1 MRKSSISRGDAVRR
15 IVLGMGIAT
24 MLLANTACN
33 QAQKAFDAVRGA
45 DKVPSK
51 IANACLTIVA
61 VNDEWTIA
69 RGFKLQDLIQEMER
83 RANAKDVTWEK
94 SERGYIWRWSILDE
108 LQGQSAKIAIEFA
121 DAGDRAVPAYAGAE
135 CGPGLVQAVAGIE
148 NGVPLAGGTFMSMFT
163 KTAADMKRN
172 RPSSAT
178 PAANAAQQSPAPTAS
193 NVVDQQWLVGTWGP
207 ADHNPDND
215 PTAGCDTDAIV
226 TFNADGSYKD
236 GGSEGRFRTDG
247 QTITYS
253 ERVLIDEIEGTTDR
267 SEFNQPVTYQV
278 ERVDNTTLREHGQ
291 LLRRC
296 KSF

>member
-1 MRKSSISRGDAVRR
+1 MISKIREFNRSAGRVA
-15 IVLGMGIAT
+15 LTTALLSL
-24 MLLANTACN
+24 LLANTACN

-61 VNDEWTIA
+61 LNDEWTIA
-69 RGFKLQDLIQEMER
+69 YGFKLQELIQEMER

-108 LQGQSAKIAIEFA
+108 LQGQSTKIAIEFA
-121 DAGDRAVPAYAGAE
+121 DAGDRAVPAYAGAD
-135 CGPGLVQAVAGIE
+135 CGPEKVQAVAGVE
-148 NGVPLAGGTFMSMFT
+148 DGFPLAGQTFLSLFT
-163 KTAADMKRN
+163 KAAFDMKRD
-172 RPSSAT
+172 RLSS
-178 PAANAAQQSPAPTAS
+178 PASSANAAQQSPAPAAS

-207 ADHNPDND
+207 ADLNPDNN
-215 PTAGCDTDAIV
+215 PQAGCDTDAIV
-226 TFNADGSYKD
+226 TFNADGSYRD

-278 ERVDNTTLREHGQ
+278 ERVDNTTMREHGQ

-296 KSF
+296 QSS